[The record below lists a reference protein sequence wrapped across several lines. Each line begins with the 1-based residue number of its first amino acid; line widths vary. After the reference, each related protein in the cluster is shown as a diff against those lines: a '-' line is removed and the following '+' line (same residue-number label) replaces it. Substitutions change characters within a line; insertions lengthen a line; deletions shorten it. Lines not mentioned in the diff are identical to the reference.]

1 MMPRYKFELI
11 AKNVTEKGM
20 PKAED
25 KETYVGLEHLDTKS
39 LQVTRWGSPVALK
52 GEKLVMHKGDVL
64 FGRRNTYL
72 KRAAIAPHDG
82 LFSAHGMIFRPN
94 EDIVDP
100 VFFPFFILSD
110 AFMDAAI
117 RISVGS
123 LSPTVNWKDLK
134 ELEFVLPPIQKQK
147 ELAEVLWQVQNVIE
161 AEQVVLDKAVEL
173 RNSFYDNTQRV
184 SFFEEHGYNFKMS
197 SVGEEYEVCNSGRK
211 PISQA
216 ERTEMHGS
224 YPYWGP
230 TGVLDYINEYRYDG
244 DYVLLGEDGDHFLKY
259 LSWDMTHYV
268 SGKFNVNNHA
278 HVIKESKGNHLK
290 WFYYYFKHRSIEDRL
305 TKQGGGRLKLTKSAL
320 MDLPILIPNA
330 DVQKE
335 LCNQYDQ
342 MEDLIAAAKRRIAR
356 SKDLLNDLSQVI

>member
-1 MMPRYKFELI
+1 MAKYRFDQIAQNITEKAMPR
-11 AKNVTEKGM
+11 T
-20 PKAED
+20 ED

-52 GEKLVMHKGDVL
+52 GEKLVMHQGDVL

-82 LFSAHGMIFRPN
+82 LFSAHGMILRPR
-94 EDIVDP
+94 EKVIDP

-110 AFMDAAI
+110 KFMDAAI

-134 ELEFVLPPIQKQK
+134 ELEFELPPIERQK
-147 ELAEVLWQVQNVIE
+147 ELAEVLWQVQTVIE
-161 AEQVVLDKAVEL
+161 AEQNVLNKAIEL
-173 RNSFYDNTQRV
+173 RNSFYDATQRPEY
-184 SFFEEHGYNFKMS
+184 FDANGYDYKMS
-197 SVGEEYEVCNSGRK
+197 SIGNEYEVCNSGRK

-216 ERTEMHGS
+216 ERSEMHGA

-230 TGVLDYINEYRYDG
+230 TGVLDYIDEYRFDG
-244 DYVLLGEDGDHFLKY
+244 EYVLIGEDGDHFLKY
-259 LSWDMTHYV
+259 SSWDMTHLLT
-268 SGKFNVNNHA
+268 GRFNVNNHA
-278 HVIKESKGNHLK
+278 HVIKEANNNALK
-290 WFYYYFKHRSIEDRL
+290 WFYYYFKHRNIEERL
-305 TKQGGGRLKLTKSAL
+305 TKQGGGRLKLTKSTL
-320 MDLPILIPNA
+320 LELPILIPNA

-335 LCNQYDQ
+335 LCCQYDQ
-342 MEDLIAAAKRRIAR
+342 MEDVIAGAKTKIQR